1 MAEQKNLEISNGI
14 YIVATPIGNLSDIT
28 LRALEILRSVDFVV
42 AEDTRTTQKLLNHY
56 SISKPL
62 ISYHKYSENAKIFE
76 IKNLLHQGKKLA
88 LVSDAGTPGISDPGE
103 FLIKKITEE
112 IPEVRII
119 PIPGPSALIA
129 AASICGFSMDKFLF
143 LGYPP
148 LKKKKAFWTQA
159 KNSVFPFI
167 IYEAPHHIL
176 KTLKELESAV
186 GGEREIFIAKELTKI
201 FEKFYRG
208 KIKDVVE
215 ALEKDPKSS
224 KGEYVIIVNQGRN

>member
-1 MAEQKNLEISNGI
+1 MGVL

-28 LRALEILRSVDFVV
+28 FRALEVLKSADFVV
-42 AEDTRTTQKLLNHY
+42 AEDTRVTQKLLSHY

-62 ISYHKYSENAKIFE
+62 ISYHKYSENAKIAE
-76 IKNLLHQGKKLA
+76 IKNLLAQGKKLA

-112 IPEVRII
+112 ISGIQII

-129 AASICGFSMDKFLF
+129 AASVCGFAMDKFLF

-148 LKKKKAFWTQA
+148 LKKKKTFWAQA
-159 KNSVFPFI
+159 KNSSCPFI

-176 KTLKELESAV
+176 KTLKELEAAV
-186 GGEREIFIAKELTKI
+186 GDEREIFIAKELTKI
-201 FEKFYRG
+201 FERFYRG
-208 KIKDVVE
+208 KINEVME
-215 ALEKDPKSS
+215 ILEKDPKSS
-224 KGEYVIIVNQGRN
+224 KGEYVVVVNKSDF

>member
-1 MAEQKNLEISNGI
+1 MGVL
-14 YIVATPIGNLSDIT
+14 YIIATPIGNLGDIT
-28 LRALEILRSVDFVV
+28 LRALEILRSIDFIV

-62 ISYHKYSENAKIFE
+62 ISYHKYSENAKIAE
-76 IKNLLHQGKKLA
+76 IKNLLQQGKKLA

-112 IPEVRII
+112 IPEARII

-129 AASICGFSMDKFLF
+129 AASVCGFPMDKFLF

-148 LKKKKAFWTQA
+148 LKKKKTFWAQA
-159 KNSVFPFI
+159 KNSAYPFI

-176 KTLKELESAV
+176 KTLKELEVIV
-186 GGEREIFIAKELTKI
+186 GEEREIFIAKELTKI

-208 KIKDVVE
+208 KTKDVME

-224 KGEYVIIVNQGRN
+224 KGEYVIIVNQFKS

>member
-1 MAEQKNLEISNGI
+1 
-14 YIVATPIGNLSDIT
+14 
-28 LRALEILRSVDFVV
+28 
-42 AEDTRTTQKLLNHY
+42 
-56 SISKPL
+56 
-62 ISYHKYSENAKIFE
+62 
-76 IKNLLHQGKKLA
+76 
-88 LVSDAGTPGISDPGE
+88 
-103 FLIKKITEE
+103 
-112 IPEVRII
+112 
-119 PIPGPSALIA
+119 
-129 AASICGFSMDKFLF
+129 MDKFLF

-208 KIKDVVE
+208 KIKDVAE

-224 KGEYVIIVNQGRN
+224 TGEYVIIVNQGRN